1 MKYINLLLLI
11 LVISS
16 CRTKKCVSE
25 CHELSDG
32 AQVNVVIKYNEDI
45 PVDTTAKNTFIVYDI
60 SLKES
65 FKISLPVNSSFWD
78 YFTVGEVTILDTLE
92 YH

>member
-1 MKYINLLLLI
+1 MKYINLLLLVLI
-11 LVISS
+11 LSS
-16 CRTKKCVSE
+16 CHTKKCVKN
-25 CHELSDG
+25 CHKLSDG
-32 AQVNVVIKYNEDI
+32 TEVTVVLKFNEDV

-60 SLKES
+60 NLKES
-65 FKISLPVNSSFWD
+65 FKISLPVNSNFWD